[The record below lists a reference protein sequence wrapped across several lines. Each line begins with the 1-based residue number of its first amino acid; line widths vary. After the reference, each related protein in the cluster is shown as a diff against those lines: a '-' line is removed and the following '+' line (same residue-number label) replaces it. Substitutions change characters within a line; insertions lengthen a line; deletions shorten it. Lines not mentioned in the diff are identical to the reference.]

1 MRREQLWEQA
11 RSKAEARIHAAG
23 PNEEVALVA
32 FSKVPRTVL
41 SFEEWKSTAA
51 GEREANAI
59 QRLSTLAPD
68 WSGTHLDTALL
79 RAAELIENPSKDQPI
94 EREIVIISDLQEGS
108 RIDGLQGYEW
118 PRGLVVTLDP
128 VAPSK
133 LGNAGLSWIAEA
145 EEIAQTAEAP
155 PVRLRIS
162 NAAESKAEQ
171 FSVRWAG
178 RPGDEPGAK
187 LDVQVPSAQ
196 TRTVRAP
203 KQNATGNAAA
213 TEVILTGDEADFDN
227 HAFVLPPQPQNVP
240 ILFVGADADED
251 THASLYYLRRA
262 FPATRHE
269 RVEIIP
275 HRSAEAIPAF
285 RQQQAQFLVMAGEA
299 SDAAIATAREFA
311 RSGKIV
317 LVSMT
322 SMADAKV
329 LSRLLETPALS
340 ATEAVV
346 KVNDY
351 ALLAEI
357 DFQHPLFA
365 PFADP
370 RFSDFTKIHFWK
382 YRRLDSAALPGSR
395 VLAKFEKGD
404 PALIQVPM
412 GSGSVV
418 ILTSTWRPIDS
429 QLALSSKFVPL
440 LHALLD
446 LSSRLPTAKSQY
458 FVGDEVTMPP
468 ANSPFTVHK
477 PGGAELSATPESSF
491 TATDEPGIYTIA
503 PLGLRFAV
511 NLPPE
516 ESRTSPLPRD
526 RFDALG
532 VPLKRSEEVSSAV
545 AAQQQA
551 LAQAVDL
558 ENQQKLW
565 RWLIVA
571 CLGVL
576 LLETF
581 LAGKLSRATGISSAA
596 QP

>member
-1 MRREQLWEQA
+1 
-11 RSKAEARIHAAG
+11 
-23 PNEEVALVA
+23 
-32 FSKVPRTVL
+32 
-41 SFEEWKSTAA
+41 
-51 GEREANAI
+51 
-59 QRLSTLAPD
+59 
-68 WSGTHLDTALL
+68 
-79 RAAELIENPSKDQPI
+79 
-94 EREIVIISDLQEGS
+94 
-108 RIDGLQGYEW
+108 
-118 PRGLVVTLDP
+118 
-128 VAPSK
+128 
-133 LGNAGLSWIAEA
+133 
-145 EEIAQTAEAP
+145 
-155 PVRLRIS
+155 
-162 NAAESKAEQ
+162 
-171 FSVRWAG
+171 
-178 RPGDEPGAK
+178 
-187 LDVQVPSAQ
+187 
-196 TRTVRAP
+196 
-203 KQNATGNAAA
+203 
-213 TEVILTGDEADFDN
+213 
-227 HAFVLPPQPQNVP
+227 
-240 ILFVGADADED
+240 
-251 THASLYYLRRA
+251 
-262 FPATRHE
+262 
-269 RVEIIP
+269 VEIIP

-285 RQQQAQFLVMAGEA
+285 QQQQAQLLVTAGEV
-299 SDAAIATAREFA
+299 SDAAIAVAREFA
-311 RSGKIV
+311 RSGKVV

-329 LSRLLETPALS
+329 VGRLLEAPALS

-346 KVNDY
+346 KDY

-382 YRRLDSAALPGSR
+382 YRRVDPVALPGSR

-412 GSGSVV
+412 GSGSVIV
-418 ILTSTWRPIDS
+418 LTSTWRPSDS
-429 QLALSSKFVPL
+429 QLALSSKFVPI

-468 ANSPFTVHK
+468 ATSPFTVRK
-477 PGGAELSATPESSF
+477 PGGAEVSAAPENSF
-491 TATDEPGIYTIA
+491 TATDEPGIYEIA

-526 RFDALG
+526 RFDSLG
-532 VPLKRSEEVSSAV
+532 VPLKRSEEVSPEV

-581 LAGKLSRATGISSAA
+581 YRRETIPRHRDFIRRPNMITPLLELAWNRLSADTGVSDNSSPWAFAWRSLRPLRRWLLMRATREPGAFSLFCSRGI
-596 QP
+596 